1 MTQTATPTTAPPSSP
16 SSPEH
21 GRPDR
26 PQRQPRRLSFGH
38 RLSRWD
44 LRLSPYLYVSPFFIL
59 FIVVGLFPIA
69 YTAVISFMDWDLVR
83 NSGTFIGFDQ
93 YVYVLTQPKFWI
105 ALRNTFSIFLLSSV
119 PQLILATFIAA
130 MLDQNIRARTFW
142 RMGVLLPY
150 VMAPVAVA
158 LIFSNMFGDKYGL
171 VNTTLADL
179 GIPPVMWHSDAFA
192 SHIAIATMVNFRW
205 TGYNTLILLA
215 AMQAIPRDYYEAAA
229 IDGASKL
236 RQFFAITVPSLRPT
250 LIFVIITSTIGGLQ
264 IFDEPRMY
272 DQFGT
277 GGADSQWLTV
287 TLYLYDIGWG
297 QWNFGRA
304 AALAW
309 ILFLIILA
317 IGIVN
322 LLVTRRVV
330 RDEGS
335 RGDGPGRREQR
346 AAARAARRDLRRA
359 TSSGTLADPPAPES
373 APESAPDPATDTTEA
388 QR

>member
-1 MTQTATPTTAPPSSP
+1 MTATVSPPRTSPPPAP
-16 SSPEH
+16 
-21 GRPDR
+21 RDR
-26 PQRQPRRLSFGH
+26 RPRRLGFGS
-38 RLSRWD
+38 RLSAWD
-44 LRLSPYLYVSPFFIL
+44 LRLSPYLYISPFFLL
-59 FIVVGLFPIA
+59 FFVVGLFPIA

-83 NSGTFIGFDQ
+83 GSGTFIGFDQ
-93 YVYVLTQPKFWI
+93 YTWVLSNPKFWI

-119 PQLILATFIAA
+119 PQLILAIFIAA
-130 MLDQNIRARTFW
+130 MLDRNIRAKTFW
-142 RMGVLLPY
+142 RMSVLVPY

-158 LIFSNMFGDKYGL
+158 LIFSNMFGDQYGII
-171 VNTTLADL
+171 NTML
-179 GIPPVMWHSDAFA
+179 GRLGVSPIPWHSDAFA

-215 AMQAIPRDYYEAAA
+215 AMQAIPRDYYEAATV
-229 IDGASKL
+229 DGAGPV

-277 GGADSQWLTV
+277 GGANSQWLTISLW
-287 TLYLYDIGWG
+287 LYNIGWG
-297 QWNFGRA
+297 EWNFGRA

-309 ILFLIILA
+309 ILFLIILV

-322 LLVTRRVV
+322 LFVTRGLV
-330 RDEGS
+330 RDEGNGMTMT
-335 RGDGPGRREQR
+335 RAQRRT
-346 AAARAARRDLRRA
+346 AARAARRDVEARA
-359 TSSGTLADPPAPES
+359 AASVADRTSASGRERS
-373 APESAPDPATDTTEA
+373 GRKE